1 MAKKDIDFD
10 EELDKIA
17 RKSNVK
23 LRKTQ
28 YLYDRQFKKL
38 DQEIDNIL
46 DKKIKAFTD
55 VVELRREYTGID
67 VDTSFVDR
75 YREKLK
81 KI

>member
-10 EELDKIA
+10 EELDRIA

-38 DQEIDNIL
+38 DQEIDNVL
-46 DKKIKAFTD
+46 DKKIKAFLD
-55 VVELRREYTGID
+55 VVELRKEYVDID
-67 VDTSFVDR
+67 IDTSFVDR